1 MDRNPYEVLGVRED
15 ATEEEIKIAYRD
27 LVKKYHPDKHQDN
40 PLEGL
45 AEEKLREINEAYDY
59 IMKFGGNG
67 SFTGDSGGFG
77 ASSEFAQI
85 RQYLDM
91 GNLGAAE
98 EALNRVSVKNAE
110 WIFLSGM
117 LSYKKGWYDD
127 ALSKIQ
133 QAMNMDPANNEYQ
146 SAYNSLM
153 MRAGG
158 YRTQAYG
165 RGYRSNEDLLCQA
178 CQCYLCLDCCCDCI

>member
-67 SFTGDSGGFG
+67 SFTGDRGGFG

-98 EALNRVSVKNAE
+98 EALNRVSAKNAE

>member
-1 MDRNPYEVLGVRED
+1 
-15 ATEEEIKIAYRD
+15 
-27 LVKKYHPDKHQDN
+27 
-40 PLEGL
+40 
-45 AEEKLREINEAYDY
+45 
-59 IMKFGGNG
+59 
-67 SFTGDSGGFG
+67 
-77 ASSEFAQI
+77 
-85 RQYLDM
+85 M